1 MLLTIGEISF
11 VGLGVD
17 MASEAIATKDLAVE
31 ALHVMSTEDRAQ
43 FARLIHPEATNRE
56 AIAEPPGCRDAGP
69 DAILATARWLHAAFS
84 DLRWEVHDAVEDRD
98 LVVLHTTRK
107 GRQTGPFVAYGPDAR
122 PRVAFPPTG
131 RTSAVT
137 PSHWFSAR
145 RPPPLS
151 SPGLSDRSPHLQKG
165 QCGGS

>member
-69 DAILATARWLHAAFS
+69 DAFLATVRWLHAAFS

-98 LVVLHTTRK
+98 LVSCTPR
-107 GRQTGPFVAYGPDAR
+107 GRAGIPGPFVAYGPDAR
-122 PRVAFPPTG
+122 PRVAFHRPAG
-131 RTSAVT
+131 G
-137 PSHWFSAR
+137 
-145 RPPPLS
+145 PPP
-151 SPGLSDRSPHLQKG
+151 
-165 QCGGS
+165 

>member
-69 DAILATARWLHAAFS
+69 DAFLATARWLHAAFS

-98 LVVLHTTRK
+98 LVVLHATRK
-107 GRQTGPFVAYGPDAR
+107 GRQTGPVCR
-122 PRVAFPPTG
+122 LWTG
-131 RTSAVT
+131 RPAESGVSTDRADLRRDPV
-137 PSHWFSAR
+137 PLVSAR